1 MLQPLS
7 LTGVGTRSL
16 VREIRCRHETRH
28 FLESLGFTVGTQ
40 VSVVCESSGNLIV
53 AVKDARVAMSRALAH
68 TIVVEPDPS
77 VESLCASCPAATG
90 SAECEGGRS

>member
-1 MLQPLS
+1 MVQPLS

-40 VSVVCESSGNLIV
+40 VSVVCESSGNIIV
-53 AVKDARVAMSRALAH
+53 AVKDARVAMSRAMAH
-68 TIVVEPDPS
+68 SIVVEPDPS
-77 VESLCASCPAATG
+77 VESLCESCPAARN
-90 SAECEGGRS
+90 EVPNE